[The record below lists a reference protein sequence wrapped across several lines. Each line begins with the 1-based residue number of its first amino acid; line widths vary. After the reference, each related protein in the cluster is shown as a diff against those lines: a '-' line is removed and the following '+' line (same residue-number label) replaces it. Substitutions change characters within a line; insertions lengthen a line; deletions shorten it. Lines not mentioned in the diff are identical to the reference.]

1 MAILQAATAF
11 GGGRKRIKTAQA
23 VYHAACLGA
32 IVTMSI
38 TILASMLI
46 ILPSIA
52 AAQTS
57 GMKVVAKHGDW
68 KVSCGT
74 PVGAAREMCGVSQTV
89 TSEAKPNA
97 GLTLAIFQ
105 RVNGQKVMRIRTP
118 LGVLIP
124 YGLLIKIDNTEFGR
138 APYLLCDLRGCLSE
152 FPLKEAQL
160 KQLTSGKEALF
171 IFWFTPEEGIVFPIQ
186 VAGLKP
192 ALAKL
197 K

>member
-1 MAILQAATAF
+1 MAILGVTTAVQKLTAV
-11 GGGRKRIKTAQA
+11 GGTVTAHMA
-23 VYHAACLGA
+23 FLGTLFA
-32 IVTMSI
+32 LLV
-38 TILASMLI
+38 A
-46 ILPSIA
+46 LPLPLV
-52 AAQTS
+52 AQS
-57 GMKVVAKHGDW
+57 GGMKLVSKHGDW

-74 PVGAAREMCGVSQTV
+74 PVGAAKEMCGVSQTV

-97 GLTLAIFQ
+97 GLTLAVFQ
-105 RVNGQKVMRIRTP
+105 RVNGQKIMRIRTP

-124 YGLLIKIDNTEFGR
+124 YGLLIKVDDKEFGR
-138 APYLLCDLRGCLSE
+138 APYLLCDMRGCLSE
-152 FPLKEAQL
+152 FPLKDAQL
-160 KQLTSGKEALF
+160 NKLTSGKEALF